1 MATIVTVR
9 VVMTTILLQL
19 FKSWDFFISDK
30 LVFSK
35 LRLSENALKP
45 AMEES
50 EARYFCHEC
59 TNEFEEAIQCPACGS
74 DFVEKIET
82 SDDPRQFIR
91 SRPRMMG
98 WTWSFG
104 HRPITV
110 CSNRS
115 TCQGTSENAISTE
128 TLSETISETTPDT
141 SANAAPSETENTT
154 SPPPSISAQ
163 FENMLQNILSSIVG
177 NTATV
182 DIALHETS
190 DHQESQAREETN
202 TEGGNRPRPG
212 NFIFQRS
219 FVWSNYPSSQEET
232 RQSPENT
239 TEETQETTRPRAIP
253 VHDLE
258 SFLENAFGTGLSEE
272 GLPVGPLGRFFS
284 SIFSMRNPGD
294 YVWSSTSFDNIIT
307 QLMEQY
313 PSTNAPP
320 PASEEVINALPR
332 MVVEEGED
340 LHDCVICK
348 EVYEPKEIYIT
359 LPCKH
364 YFHDNCIIAWLKINN
379 TCAICRTTV
388 GTNVLNQ
395 PSNSET
401 ENKEDA
407 SKSPDY
413 NDNGQLEQEPPD

>member
-1 MATIVTVR
+1 MATIVT
-9 VVMTTILLQL
+9 IFL
-19 FKSWDFFISDK
+19 FLTSWFFPNFACQK
-30 LVFSK
+30 NTVG
-35 LRLSENALKP
+35 P
-45 AMEES
+45 TMEE
-50 EARYFCHEC
+50 EEVRYFCHEC
-59 TNEFEEAIQCPACGS
+59 TNEFGEAIQCPACGS

-82 SDDPRQFIR
+82 SDDPRQFVR

-98 WTWSFG
+98 WSWSFG
-104 HRPITV
+104 HRPVAV

-115 TCQGTSENAISTE
+115 TCSGTSENVISTE
-128 TLSETISETTPDT
+128 TLPGTVSETAPDT
-141 SANAAPSETENTT
+141 SANATPSETDNT
-154 SPPPSISAQ
+154 SPPPLSTQ
-163 FENMLQNILSSIVG
+163 FENMLQNILSSIIG

-190 DHQESQAREETN
+190 DNQESQAHEETN
-202 TEGGNRPRPG
+202 TEGGNRHRPG
-212 NFIFQRS
+212 NFVFQRS
-219 FVWSNYPSSQEET
+219 FVWSNYPSGQEET
-232 RQSPENT
+232 RQGSENT
-239 TEETQETTRPRAIP
+239 TEETQESTRARAIP

-272 GLPVGPLGRFFS
+272 GIPAGPLGRFFS

-294 YVWSSTSFDNIIT
+294 YVWSSTTFDNIIT
-307 QLMEQY
+307 QLMEQH

-332 MVVEEGED
+332 MVVEEED

-348 EVYEPKEIYIT
+348 EVYQPKEIYIT

-364 YFHDNCIIAWLKINN
+364 YFHDNCIIPWLKINN

-388 GTNVLNQ
+388 GANVLNQ
-395 PSNSET
+395 PSSSEA

-407 SKSPDY
+407 SKSS
-413 NDNGQLEQEPPD
+413 DNNENEQLEQEPPD